1 MQHKSLLL
9 LLSCGGVLLM
19 LFLLL
24 TRSVVTGRT
33 LVLDE
38 ALIHHVSTLEH
49 PFLTAMLIA
58 LSYIGSTTPVVV
70 ISIVLLIVLYQCT
83 KKKRDIIFFTVVSLC
98 SVSLNVLLKSYFE
111 RERPTIITMIEET
124 GFSYP
129 SAHAMAAFTLYG
141 AVTFLFWRH
150 LKKRKSRRLLLGA
163 ASCMILLMGFSRI
176 YLGVHYPSDVIGGYL
191 VSGTLLTISI
201 FIYQWIQHSIT

>member
-1 MQHKSLLL
+1 
-9 LLSCGGVLLM
+9 M